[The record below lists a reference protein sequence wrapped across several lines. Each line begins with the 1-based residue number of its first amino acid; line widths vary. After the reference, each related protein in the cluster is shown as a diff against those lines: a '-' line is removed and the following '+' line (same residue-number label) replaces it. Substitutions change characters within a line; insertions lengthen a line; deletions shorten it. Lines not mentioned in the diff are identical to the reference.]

1 MKGSGVAQ
9 SYLDPLA
16 VRIQSVRMGKE
27 GRGWKRFLV
36 FAELTKSRK
45 GADYVALFTFYSFE
59 GRRSSALGGLLTDMS
74 KPGLE
79 LSSPKDHVKS
89 STLSHSTRSCRQI

>member
-1 MKGSGVAQ
+1 MRGSGVAQ

-16 VRIQSVRMGKE
+16 IRIQSVRMGKE

-59 GRRSSALGGLLTDMS
+59 GKQFLLKSGNLTDKS
-74 KPGLE
+74 QPGLG
-79 LSSPKDHVKS
+79 LSSPRDHVKS
-89 STLSHSTRSCRQI
+89 SML

>member
-1 MKGSGVAQ
+1 MKRSGVAQ

-16 VRIQSVRMGKE
+16 VRIQSIRMGKE

-59 GRRSSALGGLLTDMS
+59 GRQFIA
-74 KPGLE
+74 
-79 LSSPKDHVKS
+79 V
-89 STLSHSTRSCRQI
+89 